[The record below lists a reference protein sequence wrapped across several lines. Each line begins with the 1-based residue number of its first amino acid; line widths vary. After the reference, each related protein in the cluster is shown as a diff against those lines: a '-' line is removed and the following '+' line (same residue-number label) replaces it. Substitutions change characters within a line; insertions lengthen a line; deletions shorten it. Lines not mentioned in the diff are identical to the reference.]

1 MLCSSLI
8 EVLIWWIGCFLFV
21 LNKILE
27 SHCLP
32 KFYFDCLLV
41 ALSSSKW
48 IIQWFLFDLYIFS
61 SIDITK
67 LCLPVS
73 PGPWHDA
80 QRCVEL
86 LNIDDVTFYALIFAG
101 AKALRSKFSYF
112 INLLF
117 NQIHFLGMK
126 IEMNELW
133 KHLKD
138 KEIYIIFINIY
149 IILISILIY
158 LKKTHQKYWFLWS
171 MYKIELKRCIS
182 SAVLWLE
189 FGWWMLRWKPVCSR
203 IEGAQK
209 D

>member
-48 IIQWFLFDLYIFS
+48 IIQWFLFDLYVFS

-86 LNIDDVTFYALIFAG
+86 LNINNVTFYALIFAG
-101 AKALRSKFSYF
+101 AKIKNNALRSKFSYF

-138 KEIYIIFINIY
+138 KEIYIVLINIY

-158 LKKTHQKYWFLWS
+158 
-171 MYKIELKRCIS
+171 
-182 SAVLWLE
+182 
-189 FGWWMLRWKPVCSR
+189 
-203 IEGAQK
+203 
-209 D
+209 

>member
-73 PGPWHDA
+73 PGPWHNA

-86 LNIDDVTFYALIFAG
+86 LNINDVTFYALIFAG

-126 IEMNELW
+126 IEMNELSKW

-138 KEIYIIFINIY
+138 KEIYIVLINIY

-158 LKKTHQKYWFLWS
+158 
-171 MYKIELKRCIS
+171 
-182 SAVLWLE
+182 
-189 FGWWMLRWKPVCSR
+189 
-203 IEGAQK
+203 
-209 D
+209 

>member
-73 PGPWHDA
+73 LGPWHDA

-86 LNIDDVTFYALIFAG
+86 LNIDDVTFYALFLQEQKHSEVNSLILSTCYLIKYIFWV
-101 AKALRSKFSYF
+101 
-112 INLLF
+112 
-117 NQIHFLGMK
+117 
-126 IEMNELW
+126 W
-133 KHLKD
+133 K
-138 KEIYIIFINIY
+138 
-149 IILISILIY
+149 
-158 LKKTHQKYWFLWS
+158 
-171 MYKIELKRCIS
+171 
-182 SAVLWLE
+182 
-189 FGWWMLRWKPVCSR
+189 LRWMSYES
-203 IEGAQK
+203 I
-209 D
+209 